1 MDSAEVGRAV
11 ILGSLIL
18 TVWTFRKPFYAVY
31 LEYGIRGFIAPLIT
45 PFVVYSKFFRLLK
58 EERNKWAEQ
67 TIREHRE
74 NK

>member
-31 LEYGIRGFIAPLIT
+31 LEYGIRGFIAPLIM